1 MRLRNKGGDR
11 KAPGKDLMYAF
22 IEGEVCEKLNGSLV
36 LLASGVGW
44 QLNCSNN
51 TLQAAPPV
59 GETMRCY
66 TFLSVR
72 EDAMELFGFAT
83 REEKEMFLQLTSVS
97 GIGPKTALGVLGSM
111 PLRDLNLAILLG
123 DVNALSR
130 APGIGKKTAQRIA
143 LELKDKVSQASVSAA
158 VPAESFSAP
167 ALSSD
172 AAAEAIEALIALGY
186 SSTEARNAIGQI
198 KDRTDKPEELIR
210 LALRAMAGF

>member
-1 MRLRNKGGDR
+1 
-11 KAPGKDLMYAF
+11 MYAF
-22 IEGEVCEKLNGSLV
+22 IEGEVCEKANGSLV

-51 TLQAAPPV
+51 TLQAAPAL
-59 GETMRCY
+59 GEKMRCY

-97 GIGPKTALGVLGSM
+97 GIGPKTALGVLGAM

-143 LELKDKVSQASVSAA
+143 LELKDKVTQADVSASAAGNAAAAPAVSAA
-158 VPAESFSAP
+158 NADGVT
-167 ALSSD
+167 
-172 AAAEAIEALIALGY
+172 EAIEALIALGY
-186 SSTEARNAIGQI
+186 SSTEARTAVSQVR
-198 KDRTDKPEELIR
+198 DQSDKPEELIR
-210 LALRAMAGF
+210 LALRAMAGM

>member
-1 MRLRNKGGDR
+1 
-11 KAPGKDLMYAF
+11 MYAF

-36 LLASGVGW
+36 LLASGVGY

-51 TLQAAPPV
+51 TLMAAPAL
-59 GETMRCY
+59 GEKMRCWTY
-66 TFLSVR
+66 LSVR

-111 PLRDLNLAILLG
+111 PLKDLNLAILLG

-143 LELKDKVSQASVSAA
+143 LELKDKISQADVSAA
-158 VPAESFSAP
+158 VPAQSASAAP
-167 ALSSD
+167 ALSPD
-172 AAAEAIEALIALGY
+172 AVTEAIEAMIALGY
-186 SSTEARNAIGQI
+186 SSTEARNAITAVRDQ
-198 KDRTDKPEELIR
+198 TDKPEELIR
-210 LALRAMAGF
+210 LALRSMAGF

>member
-1 MRLRNKGGDR
+1 
-11 KAPGKDLMYAF
+11 MYAF

-59 GETMRCY
+59 GEKMRCY
-66 TFLSVR
+66 TYLSVR

-97 GIGPKTALGVLGSM
+97 GIGPKTALGVLGAM

-130 APGIGKKTAQRIA
+130 APGIGKKTAQRIT
-143 LELKDKVSQASVSAA
+143 LELKDKISQADVSAA
-158 VPAESFSAP
+158 AAPSQGAVSAA

-172 AAAEAIEALIALGY
+172 AVTEAIEALIALGY
-186 SSTEARNAIGQI
+186 SSTEARNAISQI
-198 KDRTDKPEELIR
+198 KDQTDKPEELIR

>member
-1 MRLRNKGGDR
+1 
-11 KAPGKDLMYAF
+11 MYAF
-22 IEGEVCEKLNGSLV
+22 IEGEVCEKLNGCLV
-36 LLASGVGW
+36 LMAAGVGW

-66 TFLSVR
+66 TSLSVR

-97 GIGPKTALGVLGSM
+97 GIGPKTALGVLGAM

-143 LELKDKVSQASVSAA
+143 LELKDKISQADVSASA
-158 VPAESFSAP
+158 AAAAPGVPAA
-167 ALSSD
+167 ALPSD
-172 AAAEAIEALIALGY
+172 AVTEAIEALIALGY
-186 SSTEARNAIGQI
+186 SSTEARNAISQLR
-198 KDRTDKPEELIR
+198 DQTDKPEELIR

>member
-1 MRLRNKGGDR
+1 
-11 KAPGKDLMYAF
+11 MYAF

-51 TLQAAPPV
+51 TLQATPPV
-59 GETMRCY
+59 GEKMRCY
-66 TFLSVR
+66 TYLSVR

-97 GIGPKTALGVLGSM
+97 GIGPKTALGVLGAM

-123 DVNALSR
+123 DVNVLSR

-143 LELKDKVSQASVSAA
+143 LELKDKISQADVSAA
-158 VPAESFSAP
+158 AAPSQGAVSAA

-172 AAAEAIEALIALGY
+172 AVTEAIEALIALGY
-186 SSTEARNAIGQI
+186 SSTEARNAISQI
-198 KDRTDKPEELIR
+198 KDQTDKPEELIR

>member
-1 MRLRNKGGDR
+1 
-11 KAPGKDLMYAF
+11 MYAF

-59 GETMRCY
+59 GEKMRCY
-66 TFLSVR
+66 TYLSVR

-97 GIGPKTALGVLGSM
+97 GIGPKTALGVLGAM

-123 DVNALSR
+123 DVNTLSR

-143 LELKDKVSQASVSAA
+143 LELKDKISQADVSAA
-158 VPAESFSAP
+158 AAPSQGAVSAA

-172 AAAEAIEALIALGY
+172 AVTEAIEALIALGY
-186 SSTEARNAIGQI
+186 SSTEARNAISQI
-198 KDRTDKPEELIR
+198 KDQTDKPEELIR